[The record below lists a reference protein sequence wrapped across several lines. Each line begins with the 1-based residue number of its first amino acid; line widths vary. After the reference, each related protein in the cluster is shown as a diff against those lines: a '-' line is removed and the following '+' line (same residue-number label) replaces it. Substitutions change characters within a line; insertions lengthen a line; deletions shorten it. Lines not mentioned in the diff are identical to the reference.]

1 MSIIMLNNDYAQ
13 ASAQNVCIKINGN
26 VAAPPAA
33 I

>member
-1 MSIIMLNNDYAQ
+1 MLNNDYAQ
-13 ASAQNVCIKINGN
+13 ASAQNVDKKINGN